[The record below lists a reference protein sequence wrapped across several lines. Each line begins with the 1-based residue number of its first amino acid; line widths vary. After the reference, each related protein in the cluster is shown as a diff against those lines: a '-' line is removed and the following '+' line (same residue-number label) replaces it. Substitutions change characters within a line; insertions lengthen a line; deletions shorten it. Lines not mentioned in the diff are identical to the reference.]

1 MCKKLVSL
9 CVVLSLGL
17 GTLAYADPV
26 QISSWEEGTMGGWT
40 TATDMVGGYL
50 SGYPM
55 WASDSAQGSVLT
67 AASNKGVTDGLSSL
81 QVSLATPPSIPGSS
95 ATGES
100 WWNEAVVID
109 LVTLGPDAVSAFFDN
124 DALQVDITMLAEDW
138 ANDAGQG
145 CPPGYSMFLCASTSE
160 SGYDNP
166 DRVAKGITGQGWWG
180 TADPP
185 GEGFWGGGTQWNASM
200 GNRTKTYVFNYGK
213 WNPGLAVSQT
223 PVSIGLCIISH
234 WVQDYAGTRAGAT
247 FYLDNAWLVPEPA
260 TMALLGLGGLAL
272 IRRKR

>member
-26 QISSWEEGTMGGWT
+26 QISSWEDGTYGGWT
-40 TATDMVGGYL
+40 TATNMVGGYL

-55 WASDSAQGSVLT
+55 WASDSPQGGTLT
-67 AASNKGVTDGLSSL
+67 NSATQGVTDGLLSL
-81 QVSLATPPSIPGSS
+81 QVQ
-95 ATGES
+95 TGES

-109 LVTLGPDAVSAFFDN
+109 LVTLGPDAVQAFFDN
-124 DALQVDITMLAEDW
+124 DALQVDITMLASEW
-138 ANDAGQG
+138 ATDAGQWLA
-145 CPPGYSMFLCASTSE
+145 PGYTMFLCASTSDPV
-160 SGYDNP
+160 YDNP

-185 GEGFWGGGTQWNASM
+185 GEGFWGGGTQWYP
-200 GNRTKTYVFNYGK
+200 GQDRTKTYVFNYGR
-213 WNPGLAVSQT
+213 WNHDIRVSQT
-223 PVSIGLCIISH
+223 PVSIGLCIITH
-234 WVQDYAGTRAGAT
+234 WGQDFAGTRAGGS
-247 FYLDNAWLVPEPA
+247 FYMDNAWLVPEPA